1 MADRTEMEGVQGGR
15 KMNLSTLTGK
25 KVRVMIKRG
34 DTLNS
39 LTEKYEC
46 TEDELRSRIDRL
58 FTIKGAAHDVWNQLV
73 ANGKKAKSS
82 KSPVLDQ
89 EPEQEQTEEAIVSVD
104 PDNTE
109 ALGIQQLRESEEEKS
124 KIVLSLEKEL
134 SAIMRERYELRKQFQ
149 TLRKEI
155 ADLKRTYLK
164 KYKSAEK
171 LIQRDND
178 LDKRMSEVAA
188 TCQEEKAAL
197 EAIRGKI
204 EEASKIVLSVYEN
217 GEIALFEGILANKL
231 DDRGHEDLYNSLRE
245 REEAEDFRPRD
256 LRVIARLIKIV
267 SRISVPFDIIFEN
280 EEVESGYKVFK

>member
-1 MADRTEMEGVQGGR
+1 
-15 KMNLSTLTGK
+15 MNLSTLTGK

>member
-1 MADRTEMEGVQGGR
+1 
-15 KMNLSTLTGK
+15 MNLSTLTGK

-34 DTLNS
+34 ETLKD
-39 LTEKYEC
+39 LMAKYEC
-46 TEDELRSRIDRL
+46 TEDELRSRIDHL

-73 ANGKKAKSS
+73 ANGKKVKSF
-82 KSPVLDQ
+82 KPPVLNQ
-89 EPEQEQTEEAIVSVD
+89 EPEQNQTEEAIVSV

-109 ALGIQQLRESEEEKS
+109 VLGIQQLRESEEEKS
-124 KIVLSLEKEL
+124 KTVLSLEKEY
-134 SAIMRERYELRKQFQ
+134 SAIVRERYELRKKFQ
-149 TLRKEI
+149 TLREEI
-155 ADLKRTYLK
+155 ADLKRAYLK
-164 KYKSAEK
+164 KCRSAEK
-171 LIQRDND
+171 IIQKEND
-178 LDKRMSEVAA
+178 LNKRMGEVAA

-204 EEASKIVLSVYEN
+204 EEVSKIVLSVYEN
-217 GEIALFEGILANKL
+217 GEIALFEGILADKL

>member
-1 MADRTEMEGVQGGR
+1 
-15 KMNLSTLTGK
+15 MNLSTLTGK

-164 KYKSAEK
+164 KCQSAEK
-171 LIQRDND
+171 IIQRDND